1 MSGNRAFKE
10 IANNLSGSDYIKN
23 KKSKEIYKTYRG
35 SPDKINKNVRIE
47 ENSLASAES
56 YEMLNLITNGKDITY
71 TMSGGEGTAAIS
83 LQNLHSSSDTWKGSL
98 LISEDGKVDLVAR
111 SGLVSANL
119 FAHITAGTNTD
130 EVATNGVYHSVP
142 LSGGSGSGAVVT
154 VTVSSSVVS
163 AIAVTAA
170 GRGYAVGDVLTI
182 SAGFAGA
189 GSTERTITLQATDL
203 TQSIYKINDPLFLQ
217 SIYGTNGTVGCVTEE
232 TSQLSFTCC
241 GTAGT
246 ATNPQPVPRPTL
258 KVTNFTSLHIAPG
271 FSAENSVSLSQV
283 YIGASYYEYSADPDI
298 GITVSTDGDNVLVAL
313 SSQVQ
318 IGSHYTVSVTPFN
331 KCRESGSSDT
341 AITSSFDVYA
351 ATRPIPTP
359 TTVDIES
366 PIYVTPGSSAYSTVK
381 LSDVFN
387 YATSYVYYVHNA
399 DGNQINIST
408 EPDTTIKVEWASGP
422 VLGDNVT
429 ITVDVTASNI
439 TGTGAATKS
448 FTVKPALPSV
458 SSTNANKTEV
468 TSTTDNKNYVLYTFG
483 YSAFSIDVSAMP
495 EVTGTISIDFSGT
508 TNNTL
513 NSNVLLVAGG
523 AAGGLMQTG
532 LYSNGSVKNG
542 SGGGGAGGYASG
554 QMAITNTNNS
564 TTTYSIGVGNGGKGL
579 IDGSYSTNG
588 NGIQG
593 RDSSITLDGV
603 SVIKVIGGGSGLY
616 THTNGV
622 GSGGSTGG
630 NSHDV
635 QLKPVETS
643 LSTITGY
650 GNLGGELEF
659 GNLGE
664 PAPERG
670 GGGGGG
676 AGGAGTS
683 GINEPGTDTATRGGN
698 GGIGKEWEIN
708 NTFYGG
714 GGGGTGAEDNIIRVG
729 QGGSGGGGTTNTIGN
744 DTGDYNGTNG
754 LGGGGAG
761 GWHNSLYRGD
771 GGSGVC
777 IIAFEKGTIITNN
790 N

>member
-1 MSGNRAFKE
+1 MSGNRAFKQ

-23 KKSKEIYKTYRG
+23 KKSKAIYKTYRG

-56 YEMLNLITNGKDITY
+56 YEILNLITNGKDITY
-71 TMSGGEGTAAIS
+71 TMSGGEGTSAIS
-83 LQNLHSSSDTWKGSL
+83 LQNLYSSSDTWKGSL
-98 LISEDGKVDLVAR
+98 LKSEDGKVDLAGR

-119 FAHITAGTNTD
+119 FVHITAGNTD
-130 EVATNGVYHSVP
+130 TNATDGVYHTVP

-170 GRGYAVGDVLTI
+170 GSGYAAGDVLTI

-189 GSTERTITLQATDL
+189 GSTARTITLQANDL
-203 TQSIYKINDPLFLQ
+203 TQSINEPLFLQ

-246 ATNPQPVPRPTL
+246 ASYPQSVPKP
-258 KVTNFTSLHIAPG
+258 SLTVNSFLPMDIHPG
-271 FSAENSVSLSQV
+271 SSEYNDFSLGEV
-283 YIGASYYEYSADPDI
+283 YNDASYYEYTADPGF
-298 GITVSTDGDNVLVAL
+298 GISVSTDVDNVLVAL
-313 SSQVQ
+313 SSQVA
-318 IGSHYTVSVTPFN
+318 IGSIFTVTVTPFN
-331 KCRESGSSDT
+331 KCRESGTNTSKSFEVT
-341 AITSSFDVYA
+341 AIP
-351 ATRPIPTP
+351 PIPTP
-359 TTVDIES
+359 TDVDIAS

-381 LSDVFN
+381 LSDVFK
-387 YATSYVYYVHNA
+387 YATVYHYETYNTG
-399 DGNQINIST
+399 GNNITIST
-408 EPDTTIKVEWASGP
+408 ESDRIKVEWPSGP
-422 VLGDNVT
+422 VLGENVT
-429 ITVDVTASNI
+429 ISVDVTANNVS
-439 TGTGAATKS
+439 GTGATKS

-458 SSTNANKTEV
+458 SSTNAIKTEV
-468 TSTTDNKNYVLYTFG
+468 TSNTDNKNYVLYTFG

-508 TNNTL
+508 TINTL

-523 AAGGLMQTG
+523 GAGGLMQTG

-579 IDGSYSTNG
+579 KDGSYSTNG
-588 NGIQG
+588 NGVQG

-603 SVIKVIGGGSGLY
+603 SLIKVIGGGSGLY

-643 LSTITGY
+643 ISTITGY

-659 GNLGE
+659 GNMGE
-664 PAPERG
+664 PALERG

-714 GGGGTGAEDNIIRVG
+714 GGGGTGAEDNITRVG

-777 IIAFEKGTIITNN
+777 IIAFEKGTFITN
-790 N
+790 

>member
-1 MSGNRAFKE
+1 MSGNRAFKQ

-23 KKSKEIYKTYRG
+23 KKSKAIYKTYRG
-35 SPDKINKNVRIE
+35 SPDKINKNVIIE

-83 LQNLHSSSDTWKGSL
+83 LQNLYSSSDTWKGSL
-98 LISEDGKVDLVAR
+98 LKSEDGKVDLAGR

-119 FAHITAGTNTD
+119 FVHITAGNTD
-130 EVATNGVYHSVP
+130 TNATDGVYHNVP

-170 GRGYAVGDVLTI
+170 GSGYAAGDVLTI

-189 GSTERTITLQATDL
+189 GSTARTITLQANDL
-203 TQSIYKINDPLFLQ
+203 TQSINEPLFLQ

-246 ATNPQPVPRPTL
+246 ASYPQSVPKP
-258 KVTNFTSLHIAPG
+258 SLTGNSFSPMSIHPG
-271 FSAENSVSLSQV
+271 SSDFNDYSLGEV
-283 YIGASYYEYSADPDI
+283 YNDASYYVYTVDQDF
-298 GITVSTDGDNVLVAL
+298 GISVSTNDNNVLVAL
-313 SSQVQ
+313 SSQVA
-318 IGSHYTVSVTPFN
+318 IGSKFTVTVTPFN
-331 KCRESGSSDT
+331 KCRESGTNTSKSFEVT
-341 AITSSFDVYA
+341 AIP
-351 ATRPIPTP
+351 PIPTP
-359 TTVDIES
+359 TSLEIDS
-366 PIYVTPGSSAYSTVK
+366 PIYVTPGGTAYSTVK
-381 LSDVFN
+381 LSDVFK
-387 YATSYVYYVHNA
+387 YATNYKYQQNNTE
-399 DGNQINIST
+399 GNNITIST
-408 EPDTTIKVEWASGP
+408 GPDTRIKVEWPSGP
-422 VLGDNVT
+422 VLGENVT
-429 ITVDVTASNI
+429 ISVYVTAENAS
-439 TGTGAATKS
+439 GTGATTKY

-458 SSTNANKTEV
+458 TSTNANKTEV
-468 TSTTDNKNYVLYTFG
+468 TSTTDNKNYVLYTFD
-483 YSAFSIDVSAMP
+483 YSALPFDNSAMP
-495 EVTGTISIDFSGT
+495 VMQGTLSVDFTGT

-523 AAGGLMQTG
+523 AAGGLMTTG
-532 LYSNGSVKNG
+532 LYSGGSVKNG

-554 QMAITNTNNS
+554 QMPITKSSSS
-564 TTTYSIGVGNGGKGL
+564 TTTYSISVGNGGKGL
-579 IDGSYSTNG
+579 IDGSYSTSG
-588 NGIQG
+588 NGVQG
-593 RDSSITLDGV
+593 RDTSISLNGV
-603 SVIKVIGGGSGLY
+603 SVIKVFGGGSGLY
-616 THTNGV
+616 THTPGGV

-630 NSHDV
+630 NSHAV

-659 GNLGE
+659 GNMGE

-708 NTFYGG
+708 NTIYGG
-714 GGGGTGAEDNIIRVG
+714 GGGGSGAEDNIIRVG

-777 IIAFEKGTIITNN
+777 IIAFEKGTISY
-790 N
+790 

>member
-1 MSGNRAFKE
+1 MSGNRAFKQ

-35 SPDKINKNVRIE
+35 SPDKINKNVIIE

-56 YEMLNLITNGKDITY
+56 YEMLNLITYGKDITY

-83 LQNLHSSSDTWKGSL
+83 LQNLYSSSDTWKGSL
-98 LISEDGKVDLVAR
+98 LKSEDGKVDLVAR
-111 SGLVSANL
+111 SGLVSTNL
-119 FAHITAGTNTD
+119 FAHITAGTNT
-130 EVATNGVYHSVP
+130 ATNATDGVHHSVP

-189 GSTERTITLQATDL
+189 GSTARTITLQANDL
-203 TQSIYKINDPLFLQ
+203 TQSIYKINEPLFLQ

-232 TSQLSFTCC
+232 SSQLSFTCC

-246 ATNPQPVPRPTL
+246 ATSPQSVPKPSLTG
-258 KVTNFTSLHIAPG
+258 NSFTDMNIHPGSSDFNDYSLG
-271 FSAENSVSLSQV
+271 EV
-283 YIGASYYEYSADPDI
+283 YNDASYYVYTEDPDF
-298 GITVSTDGDNVLVAL
+298 GISVSTDGDNVLVAL
-313 SSQVQ
+313 SSQVA
-318 IGSHYTVSVTPFN
+318 IGSKFTVTVTPFN
-331 KCRESGSSDT
+331 KCRESGTNTSKSFKVT
-341 AITSSFDVYA
+341 ATP
-351 ATRPIPTP
+351 PIPTP
-359 TTVDIES
+359 TDVEIES

-381 LSDVFN
+381 LSEVFN
-387 YATSYVYYVHNA
+387 NAASYVYYVYNA
-399 DGNQINIST
+399 DDNQITIST
-408 EPDTTIKVEWASGP
+408 EPDTRIKVEWASGP
-422 VLGDNVT
+422 VLGENVT

-439 TGTGAATKS
+439 TGTGTETKT

-458 SSTNANKTEV
+458 SSTNAIKTEV
-468 TSTTDNKNYVLYTFG
+468 TSNTDNKNYVLYTFG
-483 YSAFSIDVSAMP
+483 YSAFPIDVSAMP
-495 EVTGTISIDFSGT
+495 EVTGTLSVDFTGT

-523 AAGGLMQTG
+523 AAGGLMQSG
-532 LYSNGSVKNG
+532 LYSGGSVKNG

-554 QMAITNTNNS
+554 QMVITNTNNT

-588 NGIQG
+588 NGNPGKDATI
-593 RDSSITLDGV
+593 SLDGS

-616 THTNGV
+616 VHTPGN

-635 QLKPVETS
+635 LEQPVVTA
-643 LSTITGY
+643 LTTTITGY
-650 GNLGGELEF
+650 GNKGGELEF

-664 PAPERG
+664 PALQNG

-676 AGGAGTS
+676 AGSAGQS
-683 GINEPGTDTATRGGN
+683 GPETDSANPTHGGN

-714 GGGGTGAEDNIIRVG
+714 GGGGTGAEDNIISVG

-761 GWHNSLYRGD
+761 GWHNFLYRGD

-777 IIAFEKGTIITNN
+777 IIAFEKGTISY
-790 N
+790 

>member
-1 MSGNRAFKE
+1 MSGNRAFKQ

-56 YEMLNLITNGKDITY
+56 YEILNLITNGKDITY
-71 TMSGGEGTAAIS
+71 TMSGGEGTSAIS
-83 LQNLHSSSDTWKGSL
+83 LQNLYSSSDTWKGSL
-98 LISEDGKVDLVAR
+98 LKSEDGKVDPVA
-111 SGLVSANL
+111 
-119 FAHITAGTNTD
+119 
-130 EVATNGVYHSVP
+130 
-142 LSGGSGSGAVVT
+142 
-154 VTVSSSVVS
+154 
-163 AIAVTAA
+163 
-170 GRGYAVGDVLTI
+170 
-182 SAGFAGA
+182 
-189 GSTERTITLQATDL
+189 
-203 TQSIYKINDPLFLQ
+203 QSFNEPLFLQ
-217 SIYGTNGTVGCVTEE
+217 SIYGTNGTVGCVTED
-232 TSQLSFTCC
+232 TSQLSLTCC

-246 ATNPQPVPRPTL
+246 ASYPQSVPKP
-258 KVTNFTSLHIAPG
+258 SLTGKSFSPMDIHPG
-271 FSAENSVSLSQV
+271 SSEYNDFSLGEV
-283 YIGASYYEYSADPDI
+283 YNDASYYEYTAYPDF
-298 GITVSTDGDNVLVAL
+298 GISVSTDVDNVLVAL
-313 SSQVQ
+313 SSQVA
-318 IGSHYTVSVTPFN
+318 IASTFTVTVTPFN
-331 KCRESGSSDT
+331 KCRESGTNTSKSFQVT
-341 AITSSFDVYA
+341 ATP
-351 ATRPIPTP
+351 PIPTP
-359 TTVDIES
+359 TTVDIESPIYVTPGSSVYSTVKLSDVFNYATSYEYQQYNTDDNNITITTGPDTRIKVEWPSGPVLGDNVTISVDVTASNITGTGAATKSFTVKPILPPIPTPTSVAIES

-387 YATSYVYYVHNA
+387 NATSYVYYVHNA
-399 DGNQINIST
+399 DGNNINIST
-408 EPDTTIKVEWASGP
+408 EPDTTIKVEWPSGP

-429 ITVDVTASNI
+429 ITVDVTANNVS
-439 TGTGAATKS
+439 GTGATKS

-458 SSTNANKTEV
+458 SSTNAIKTEV
-468 TSTTDNKNYVLYTFG
+468 TSNTDNKNYVLYTFG

-508 TNNTL
+508 TINTL

-523 AAGGLMQTG
+523 GAGGLMQTG

-579 IDGSYSTNG
+579 KDGSYSTNG
-588 NGIQG
+588 NGVQG

-603 SVIKVIGGGSGLY
+603 SLIKVIGGGSGLY

-643 LSTITGY
+643 ISTITGY

-659 GNLGE
+659 GNMGE
-664 PAPERG
+664 PALERG

-714 GGGGTGAEDNIIRVG
+714 GGGGTGAENNIIRVG

-744 DTGDYNGTNG
+744 DTGDYNGTAG

-761 GWHNSLYRGD
+761 GWHSSLYRGD

-777 IIAFEKGTIITNN
+777 IIAFEKGTISY
-790 N
+790 

>member
-1 MSGNRAFKE
+1 MSGNRAFKQ

-56 YEMLNLITNGKDITY
+56 YEILNLITNGKDITY
-71 TMSGGEGTAAIS
+71 TMSGGEGTSAIS
-83 LQNLHSSSDTWKGSL
+83 LQNLYSSSDTWKGSL
-98 LISEDGKVDLVAR
+98 LKCEDGKVDPVA
-111 SGLVSANL
+111 
-119 FAHITAGTNTD
+119 
-130 EVATNGVYHSVP
+130 
-142 LSGGSGSGAVVT
+142 
-154 VTVSSSVVS
+154 
-163 AIAVTAA
+163 
-170 GRGYAVGDVLTI
+170 
-182 SAGFAGA
+182 
-189 GSTERTITLQATDL
+189 
-203 TQSIYKINDPLFLQ
+203 QSFNEPLFLQ
-217 SIYGTNGTVGCVTEE
+217 SIYGTNGTVGCVTED
-232 TSQLSFTCC
+232 TSQLSLTCC

-246 ATNPQPVPRPTL
+246 ASYPQSVPKP
-258 KVTNFTSLHIAPG
+258 SLTGKSFSPMDIHPG
-271 FSAENSVSLSQV
+271 SSEYNDFSLGEV
-283 YIGASYYEYSADPDI
+283 YNDASYYEYTAYPDF
-298 GITVSTDGDNVLVAL
+298 GISVSTDVDNVLVAL
-313 SSQVQ
+313 SSQVA
-318 IGSHYTVSVTPFN
+318 IDSTFTVTVTPFN
-331 KCRESGSSDT
+331 KCRESGTNTSKSFQVT
-341 AITSSFDVYA
+341 ATP
-351 ATRPIPTP
+351 PIPTP
-359 TTVDIES
+359 TSVAIDS
-366 PIYVTPGSSAYSTVK
+366 PIYVTPGSSAYSSVKLSDVFNYVK

-387 YATSYVYYVHNA
+387 YATSYEYQQYNT
-399 DGNQINIST
+399 DDNNIT
-408 EPDTTIKVEWASGP
+408 ITTGPDTRIKVEWPSGP

-429 ITVDVTASNI
+429 ITVDVTANNVS
-439 TGTGAATKS
+439 GTGATKS

-458 SSTNANKTEV
+458 SSTNAIKTEV
-468 TSTTDNKNYVLYTFG
+468 TSNTDNKNYVLYTFG

-508 TNNTL
+508 TINTL

-523 AAGGLMQTG
+523 GAGGLMQTG

-579 IDGSYSTNG
+579 KDGSYSTNG
-588 NGIQG
+588 NGVQG

-603 SVIKVIGGGSGLY
+603 SLIKVIGGGSGLY

-643 LSTITGY
+643 ISTITGY

-659 GNLGE
+659 GNMGE
-664 PAPERG
+664 PALERG

-729 QGGSGGGGTTNTIGN
+729 QGGSGGGGTSNTIGN

-790 N
+790 